1 MSSSEVPSFS
11 SEGAGPQT
19 SGLQDQGSQS
29 KPGGSRPCCRWRM
42 ARRVL
47 LGLLVVLLLVGAFFV
62 QWFRSAARAAMPQ
75 LDGTVVAQG
84 LRAPVT
90 VVRDQ
95 HGVPSI
101 AAQSLDD
108 LFLAQGYVTA
118 QDRLWQMDMMR
129 RYAAGEL
136 AAALGPRYVE
146 LDRQQRVLGL
156 REMARRSLAAYPPEV
171 RAHLESYAR
180 GVNAYI
186 AEHRYGLP
194 LEMRVLRYFPRAW
207 TAEDS
212 VLVGASMAEMLT
224 HGLYQ
229 DELNR
234 QKILQKLGPELTAD
248 LYPDR
253 SQRDIAPGHDQDE
266 IEPSAKAKP
275 EAKISE
281 AKPAQPK
288 AQFPKAQVPA
298 QPNSQFKDA
307 AGKRSRSAQR
317 HATKARSARRAPGG
331 HRGRRSSHPRAHG
344 KRSRSGGGH
353 WHVCDDNCIERLL
366 WRQRAEGMLAPPD
379 AQLARVP
386 DQGQLPNRPRNPSP
400 TAGPRWGTLLAQVS
414 AEQLGAGRRLT
425 EPAATEHLIELQAWD
440 FVQQLRNGSMDQVR
454 AGSNEWVIS
463 GAHTASGR
471 PLLSNDMHLPHH
483 IPNTWYEAHL
493 SCTSSGCGDYD
504 VAGVTLPGVPW
515 VIVGHNR
522 RVAWGF
528 TNVGIDVQDVFVEN
542 FNAAG
547 EYQTPTGWRKPD
559 ARHET
564 IHVKRGRDVEM
575 DVTVT
580 RHGPIISDELH
591 GETRKLALKWAF
603 FDIGLTVPFYAMNT
617 AQNWQQFRA
626 ALSGYNGPGQNV
638 VYADVDGNIA
648 YQATGRAPLRASG
661 DGTLPVSGADDAHEW
676 TGYLAFEELPSVY
689 NPPSGIIASANGR
702 ITHEGYQ
709 YSLSHEWESPYRTER
724 IYRVLRQNKK
734 FTTADM
740 LALQNDVQSGLDRFV
755 AQRMVYAVDQTPGAS
770 ERVRAAADILRRFD
784 GELTVDSAGA
794 AIEQKARA
802 WLMDTLLESKLGEDA
817 KLYHWYMNTVWLE
830 NMVAFQPARWLPAKY
845 ASWNALLAAAVE
857 SAANSPGA
865 PRDLSKWKYGDYA
878 AVEIDH
884 ALFGK
889 MPWLRKYAS
898 TGRQPQSGNG
908 VTVKQVGGV
917 FAPSERFNADLAD
930 LNRSTL
936 NIVNG
941 QSGNLFS
948 PYFNDQFE
956 AWYRGTSFEL
966 PFAPETV
973 ERTAAH
979 KLTIVGQ

>member
-1 MSSSEVPSFS
+1 MSHTPSSEIHSFPS
-11 SEGAGPQT
+11 GGP
-19 SGLQDQGSQS
+19 GLQGPGS
-29 KPGGSRPCCRWRM
+29 PSRAQATRPFCRWRL

-47 LGLLVVLLLVGAFFV
+47 LGLLIVLLLIGAFLV
-62 QWFRSAARAAMPQ
+62 QWFRSAARNALPQ
-75 LDGTVVAQG
+75 LDGTIAAQG
-84 LRAPVT
+84 LHAPVS
-90 VVRDQ
+90 VVRDP

-108 LFLAQGYVTA
+108 LFFAQGYVTA

-129 RYAAGEL
+129 RFAAGEL

-146 LDRQQRVLGL
+146 LDRKQRVLGL
-156 REMARRSLAAYPPEV
+156 REMARRSLAAYSPEV
-171 RAHLESYAR
+171 RSQLDAYAR

-186 AEHRYGLP
+186 AAHRFRLP
-194 LEMRVLRYFPRAW
+194 LEMRVLRYFPRGW

-224 HGLYQ
+224 HGIFQ

-234 QKILQKLGPELTAD
+234 ERILQKLGPELTAD

-253 SQRDIAPGHDQDE
+253 SQRDIAPGHDLDE
-266 IEPSAKAKP
+266 IEPSAKAG
-275 EAKISE
+275 AANRDE
-281 AKPAQPK
+281 AKPAQVK
-288 AQFPKAQVPA
+288 AQFKE
-298 QPNSQFKDA
+298 A
-307 AGKRSRSAQR
+307 AIKRSRSRGARR
-317 HATKARSARRAPGG
+317 HATKNGATAERRGKRSARR
-331 HRGRRSSHPRAHG
+331 RTHG
-344 KRSRSGGGH
+344 KRGRSGGKG
-353 WHVCDDNCIERLL
+353 WQVCDDNCIEREL
-366 WRQRAEGMLAPPD
+366 WRQRAENKVTQPD
-379 AQLARVP
+379 AQLARESTQQQEQP
-386 DQGQLPNRPRNPSP
+386 QQQNQLPHPSP
-400 TAGPRWGTLLAQVS
+400 NAGLGWGTLEI
-414 AEQLGAGRRLT
+414 AEKRARGTLETVDQR
-425 EPAATEHLIELQAWD
+425 AWD
-440 FVQQLRNGSMDQVR
+440 FVQQMRQRPMDQVR
-454 AGSNEWVIS
+454 AGSNEWAVS

-493 SCTSSGCGDYD
+493 SCTAAGCGNYD

-522 RVAWGF
+522 RIAWGF

-542 FNAAG
+542 FNTAG
-547 EYQTPTGWRKPD
+547 EYQTPAGWRTPEL
-559 ARHET
+559 RHET

-575 DVTVT
+575 DVIVT
-580 RHGPIISDELH
+580 RHGPIISDEIT
-591 GETRKLALKWAF
+591 GENRKLALKWAF
-603 FDIGLTVPFYAMNT
+603 FDTGLTIPFYAMNT
-617 AQNWQQFRA
+617 AQNWQQFRE
-626 ALSGYNGPGQNV
+626 ALSGFNGPGQNV
-638 VYADVDGNIA
+638 VYADVDGNIG

-676 TGYLAFEELPSVY
+676 TGYLPFQELPSAY
-689 NPPSGIIASANGR
+689 NPPSGIIATANGR
-702 ITHEGYQ
+702 IVPEGYK

-734 FTTADM
+734 FTAGDM

-770 ERVRAAADILRRFD
+770 ERLRTAAELLRRFD
-784 GELTVDSAGA
+784 GELSVDSAGA

-802 WLMDTLLESKLGEDA
+802 WLMDTLLASKLGEDA
-817 KLYHWYMNTVWLE
+817 NLYHWYMNTVWLE
-830 NMVAFQPARWLPAKY
+830 NMVAFQPARWLPTKY

-857 SAANSPGA
+857 AAVNSRGA
-865 PRDLSKWKYGDYA
+865 PRNLAKWQYGDYA

-889 MPWLRKYAS
+889 VPWLKKYSS
-898 TGRQPQSGNG
+898 TGRWPQSGNG
-908 VTVKQVGGV
+908 ITVKQVGGI

-930 LNRSTL
+930 LKRSTL

-979 KLTIVGQ
+979 KLTMLPEGSS